1 MQFSRPG
8 PRRAIR
14 VPSQGPELGLKATV
28 CVRTVSP
35 FSQGEGLSGGPKLSQ
50 LLDTRRGQGPNANR
64 QQHLTA
70 IPASSPGLRG
80 VGWSGRVGST
90 LWAGLHAP
98 IAEAVSVPRKLIP
111 ERVTR
116 TISADSTDPAR
127 LGHASRA
134 AANLTSLSCVE
145 PDFVSPGPR
154 AGVARRLAGP
164 EQFGNEVRAAQ
175 RFPRTQSSSGKVLT
189 PLEPGRPPTVSPEPN
204 LIFQES
210 VVVMSTGWFV
220 TA

>member
-1 MQFSRPG
+1 MSG
-8 PRRAIR
+8 PCPHSPR
-14 VPSQGPELGLKATV
+14 VRVSLGNPSCPDCLTPEED
-28 CVRTVSP
+28 RDP
-35 FSQGEGLSGGPKLSQ
+35 H
-50 LLDTRRGQGPNANR
+50 ANR
-64 QQHLTA
+64 RQHLTT
-70 IPASSPGLRG
+70 IPAASPGLRG
-80 VGWSGRVGST
+80 IGCSGRVGST
-90 LWAGLHAP
+90 LWARLHAP
-98 IAEAVSVPRKLIP
+98 ITEAVSVLRKLIP

-116 TISADSTDPAR
+116 KISADSTDPTC
-127 LGHASRA
+127 LGNASRA
-134 AANLTSLSCVE
+134 VTNLNSLSRVE

-175 RFPRTQSSSGKVLT
+175 RLPRMQSLSDKVLT

-210 VVVMSTGWFV
+210 IAVMSTGWFV